1 MRFVYGVGL
10 LVLACSPTTGV
21 AADETVTLDAL
32 QWKHRV
38 LLLPAQGKDPA
49 DWTADPREL
58 LERDLILFRE
68 QDGAYRRWFPKAQ
81 SPVTLRLS
89 AEVNRR
95 TSGRV
100 TLIGKDGGIKRQWA
114 EERRDLRPEVFALI
128 DSMPMRQRE
137 IRAQAAADGEELI
150 GTKAKEWTVGPEWA
164 NSKPLRL
171 EDLRGRVVVVRF
183 WTDTCPYCTAS
194 LPAMQ
199 RLADEFEGDEVTFV
213 GVYQSKPLGSER
225 PWEKAVARAK
235 ELGAKFPIAYDHDWK
250 TLKSWWI
257 NGERRRATSA
267 SFVIAPSGTIAH
279 VHPGPVFFQSDKP
292 EDARENADYEAIRSA
307 IRAQLPTASDRD
319 TSSSTLR
326 SR

>member
-1 MRFVYGVGL
+1 MRFVCGVGL
-10 LVLACSPTTGV
+10 LVLACSSSAGV

-38 LLLPAQGKDPA
+38 LLLPAQAEHPA
-49 DWTADPREL
+49 DWMADPREL
-58 LERDLILFRE
+58 LERDLVLFKER
-68 QDGAYRRWFPKAQ
+68 DGAYRQWFPKAR

-89 AEVNRR
+89 ADMNRR

-114 EERRDLRPEVFALI
+114 DERRDLRPEVFALI
-128 DSMPMRQRE
+128 DSMPMRRRE
-137 IRAQAAADGEELI
+137 MRARAVSDGAELI

-171 EDLRGRVVVVRF
+171 EDLRGRVVMVRF

-213 GVYQSKPLGSER
+213 GFYQSKPLGSER
-225 PWEKAVARAK
+225 PWEQAVARAK
-235 ELGAKFPIAYDHDWK
+235 ELGVKFPIAYDHDWE

-257 NGERRRATSA
+257 NGKRRRATSA

-279 VHPGPVFFQSDKP
+279 VDPGPVFFQSDNP
-292 EDARENADYEAIRSA
+292 EDARANADYEAIRSA
-307 IRAQLPTASDRD
+307 IRAHLPAAGDRS